1 MAPGKPLFLPRFPQQ
16 WCLHA
21 RLGFGAAGFGECFVG
36 KHHESDRAVDLIR
49 AVGFHRVLIAG
60 SLAVLAFFAFGFQPL
75 NSVSSSSVGGALA
88 QGVVEPTALGTL
100 VPPDAETLVID
111 SMPEPPEQIPG
122 TPMVYFDRALVRTVS
137 KDGST
142 GLTVASAGLSR
153 PPAGSLYSPLEVLNK
168 SSSYGY
174 RYSPLTGLAGEFHWG
189 QDYAAACGTRVY
201 AADAGVV
208 RAVGWHVWGG
218 GNRVEIEHGNGLVT
232 TYNHLQAIGVTQG
245 QSVRVGEVIAE
256 VGTTGWSTG
265 CHLHFETIVN
275 GLHTDPANWT
285 LLSIRQTDP
294 LQTIAMVNYQPGVGN
309 GASGTPQ
316 WAVPVSDGTNRAVI
330 GGEHEHDEPL
340 PVPPPAPSGTTP
352 PVTTTPSNPG
362 GTYITPPATSTPV
375 PSTTPTPSP
384 SVTATP
390 TPTPT
395 TTATPTPTPT
405 TTVTPTPTPTGTAT
419 PSPSTSTPETSTVP
433 PTLTTAP
440 VAPTLQSAIAPP
452 PAAVE
457 PAPVEPVVVEP
468 APLVQAPVVPA
479 PAPAVVEPAPVAP
492 APAPAIVEPAPV
504 AVAPAPVTPAPAP
517 PVAPAPAPVAVLP
530 TSLPMVV
537 LPPGYILIAPD
548 LVQRPDGVIV
558 PLSTLILPAP

>member
-1 MAPGKPLFLPRFPQQ
+1 M
-16 WCLHA
+16 
-21 RLGFGAAGFGECFVG
+21 G

-60 SLAVLAFFAFGFQPL
+60 CLAVLAFFAFGFQPL
-75 NSVSSSSVGGALA
+75 NAVSSSAVGGALA

-100 VPPDAETLVID
+100 VPPEAETLVID

-352 PVTTTPSNPG
+352 PATSTPGNPG
-362 GTYITPPATSTPV
+362 GTQT
-375 PSTTPTPSP
+375 TTPTPSP

-395 TTATPTPTPT
+395 TTATPTPTVTPTPT
-405 TTVTPTPTPTGTAT
+405 TTVTPTPTTTATPTPTTTATPTPTPTGTST
-419 PSPSTSTPETSTVP
+419 PSPSTSAPETSTVP

-452 PAAVE
+452 PA
-457 PAPVEPVVVEP
+457 VVEP
-468 APLVQAPVVPA
+468 APL
-479 PAPAVVEPAPVAP
+479 APAVVEPAPVAP
-492 APAPAIVEPAPV
+492 APAPAVVEPAPVVPAPAPVMVEPAPVVVAPAPVIVEPAPV
-504 AVAPAPVTPAPAP
+504 VTQAVPPAPAP

-530 TSLPMVV
+530 TALPMVV

>member
-1 MAPGKPLFLPRFPQQ
+1 M
-16 WCLHA
+16 
-21 RLGFGAAGFGECFVG
+21 G
-36 KHHESDRAVDLIR
+36 KHHESDRVADLIR

-122 TPMVYFDRALVRTVS
+122 TPMVYFDRAMVRTVS

-142 GLTVASAGLSR
+142 GLTVASASLSR

-352 PVTTTPSNPG
+352 LATTTPSNPG
-362 GTYITPPATSTPV
+362 GTQSTLPATSTPV
-375 PSTTPTPSP
+375 QTTTPTPSP
-384 SVTATP
+384 SVTATPTPTTTAAP

-405 TTVTPTPTPTGTAT
+405 TTAAPTPTPTTTAT
-419 PSPSTSTPETSTVP
+419 PTPTTTATPTPTTAPETSTVP

-440 VAPTLQSAIAPP
+440 VAPAPQSAIAPP
-452 PAAVE
+452 PPAVVE
-457 PAPVEPVVVEP
+457 PAPVAPAVVEP
-468 APLVQAPVVPA
+468 APIVPAIVEPAPVAPAVVEPVPVVPA
-479 PAPAVVEPAPVAP
+479 PAPAVVEPVPVVP

-504 AVAPAPVTPAPAP
+504 VTQAVPPAPAP

-530 TSLPMVV
+530 TALPVVV
-537 LPPGYILIAPD
+537 LPPGYVLIAPD

>member
-1 MAPGKPLFLPRFPQQ
+1 M
-16 WCLHA
+16 
-21 RLGFGAAGFGECFVG
+21 G

-340 PVPPPAPSGTTP
+340 PVLPPAPSGTTP
-352 PVTTTPSNPG
+352 PTTTTPSNPG
-362 GTYITPPATSTPV
+362 GTQTTPPATSTPV
-375 PSTTPTPSP
+375 QTTTPTP

-395 TTATPTPTPT
+395 TTATPTPTTTATPTPT
-405 TTVTPTPTPTGTAT
+405 TTATPTPTTTATPTPTGTST
-419 PSPSTSTPETSTVP
+419 PSPSTSAPETSTVP
-433 PTLTTAP
+433 PTLTTP

-452 PAAVE
+452 PAVVE
-457 PAPVEPVVVEP
+457 PAPV
-468 APLVQAPVVPA
+468 
-479 PAPAVVEPAPVAP
+479 APAVVEPAPVAP
-492 APAPAIVEPAPV
+492 APAPAVVEPAPVVPAPAPVIVEPAPV
-504 AVAPAPVTPAPAP
+504 APAPVVTQAVPPAPA

-530 TSLPMVV
+530 TALPVVV

>member
-1 MAPGKPLFLPRFPQQ
+1 M
-16 WCLHA
+16 
-21 RLGFGAAGFGECFVG
+21 
-36 KHHESDRAVDLIR
+36 IR

-60 SLAVLAFFAFGFQPL
+60 CLAVLAFFAFGFQPL

-100 VPPDAETLVID
+100 VPPEAETLVID
-111 SMPEPPEQIPG
+111 SMPEPPEQIPA
-122 TPMVYFDRALVRTVS
+122 TPMVYFERALVRTVS

-352 PVTTTPSNPG
+352 PATSTPGTPG
-362 GTYITPPATSTPV
+362 GTQTTPPATSTPGT
-375 PSTTPTPSP
+375 PGGTQTTTPTPSP

-405 TTVTPTPTPTGTAT
+405 PTTTATPTPTGTST
-419 PSPSTSTPETSTVP
+419 PPPSTSAPETSTVP

-452 PAAVE
+452 P
-457 PAPVEPVVVEP
+457 VVVEP
-468 APLVQAPVVPA
+468 APL
-479 PAPAVVEPAPVAP
+479 APAVVEPAPVAP
-492 APAPAIVEPAPV
+492 APAPAVLEPAPVVQAPAPVMVEPAPVVVAPAPVIVEPAPV
-504 AVAPAPVTPAPAP
+504 VTQAVPSAPAP

-530 TSLPMVV
+530 TALPVVV

>member
-1 MAPGKPLFLPRFPQQ
+1 
-16 WCLHA
+16 
-21 RLGFGAAGFGECFVG
+21 VG

-60 SLAVLAFFAFGFQPL
+60 CLAVLAFFAFGFQPL
-75 NSVSSSSVGGALA
+75 NAVSSSAVGGALA

-100 VPPDAETLVID
+100 VPPEAETLVID

-340 PVPPPAPSGTTP
+340 PVPPPAPSG
-352 PVTTTPSNPG
+352 S
-362 GTYITPPATSTPV
+362 TPPATSTPGN
-375 PSTTPTPSP
+375 PGGTQTTTPTPSP
-384 SVTATP
+384 SVTVTPTPTPTVTPTPTTTVTPTPTTTATP
-390 TPTPT
+390 TPTVTPTPT

-405 TTVTPTPTPTGTAT
+405 GTST
-419 PSPSTSTPETSTVP
+419 PSPSTSAPETSTVP

-452 PAAVE
+452 PA
-457 PAPVEPVVVEP
+457 VVEP
-468 APLVQAPVVPA
+468 APL
-479 PAPAVVEPAPVAP
+479 APAVVEPAPVAP
-492 APAPAIVEPAPV
+492 APAPAVVEPAPVVPAPAPVMVEPAPVVVAPAPVIVEPAPV
-504 AVAPAPVTPAPAP
+504 VTQAVPPAPAP

-530 TSLPMVV
+530 TALPMVV

>member
-1 MAPGKPLFLPRFPQQ
+1 MGN
-16 WCLHA
+16 
-21 RLGFGAAGFGECFVG
+21 
-36 KHHESDRAVDLIR
+36 HHESDRAVDLIR

-60 SLAVLAFFAFGFQPL
+60 CLAVLAFFAFGFQPL

-100 VPPDAETLVID
+100 VPPEAETLVID
-111 SMPEPPEQIPG
+111 SMPEPPEQIPA

-352 PVTTTPSNPG
+352 PATSTPGNPG
-362 GTYITPPATSTPV
+362 GTQT
-375 PSTTPTPSP
+375 TTPTPSP

-395 TTATPTPTPT
+395 STATPTPTVTPTPTITATPTPTVTPTPTTTATPTPT
-405 TTVTPTPTPTGTAT
+405 GTST
-419 PSPSTSTPETSTVP
+419 PSPSTSAPETSIVP
-433 PTLTTAP
+433 PTLTTSP

-452 PAAVE
+452 PA
-457 PAPVEPVVVEP
+457 VVEP
-468 APLVQAPVVPA
+468 APL
-479 PAPAVVEPAPVAP
+479 APAVVEPAPVAP
-492 APAPAIVEPAPV
+492 APAPAVVEPAPVVPAPAPVMVEPAPVVVAPAPVIVEPAPV
-504 AVAPAPVTPAPAP
+504 VTQAVPPAPAP
-517 PVAPAPAPVAVLP
+517 PVAPAPVPVAVLP
-530 TSLPMVV
+530 TALPMVV

>member
-1 MAPGKPLFLPRFPQQ
+1 MGN
-16 WCLHA
+16 
-21 RLGFGAAGFGECFVG
+21 
-36 KHHESDRAVDLIR
+36 HHESDRAVDLIR

-60 SLAVLAFFAFGFQPL
+60 CLAVLAFFAFGFQPL

-100 VPPDAETLVID
+100 VPPEAETLVID
-111 SMPEPPEQIPG
+111 SMPEPPEQIPA

-352 PVTTTPSNPG
+352 PATSTPGNPG
-362 GTYITPPATSTPV
+362 GTQTTPPATSTPGT
-375 PSTTPTPSP
+375 PGGTQTTTPTPSP

-405 TTVTPTPTPTGTAT
+405 VTPTPTTTATPTPTGTST
-419 PSPSTSTPETSTVP
+419 PSPSTSAPETSTVP

-452 PAAVE
+452 PA
-457 PAPVEPVVVEP
+457 VVEP
-468 APLVQAPVVPA
+468 APL
-479 PAPAVVEPAPVAP
+479 APAVVEPAPVAP
-492 APAPAIVEPAPV
+492 APAPAVLEPAPVVQAPAPVMVEPAPVVVAPAPVIVEPAPIV
-504 AVAPAPVTPAPAP
+504 TQAVPPAPAP

-530 TSLPMVV
+530 TALPVVV

>member
-1 MAPGKPLFLPRFPQQ
+1 MGN
-16 WCLHA
+16 
-21 RLGFGAAGFGECFVG
+21 
-36 KHHESDRAVDLIR
+36 HHESDRAVDLIR

-60 SLAVLAFFAFGFQPL
+60 CLAVLAFFAFGFQPL

-100 VPPDAETLVID
+100 VPPEAETLVID
-111 SMPEPPEQIPG
+111 SMPEPPEQIPA
-122 TPMVYFDRALVRTVS
+122 TPMVYFERALVRTVS

-352 PVTTTPSNPG
+352 PATSTPGTPG
-362 GTYITPPATSTPV
+362 GTQTTPPATSTPGT
-375 PSTTPTPSP
+375 PGGTQTTTPTPSP

-405 TTVTPTPTPTGTAT
+405 PTTTATPTPTGTST
-419 PSPSTSTPETSTVP
+419 PPPSTSAPETSTVP

-452 PAAVE
+452 P
-457 PAPVEPVVVEP
+457 VVVEP
-468 APLVQAPVVPA
+468 APL
-479 PAPAVVEPAPVAP
+479 APAVVEPAPVAP
-492 APAPAIVEPAPV
+492 APAPAVLEPAPVVQAPAPVMVEPAPVVVAPAPVIVEPAPV
-504 AVAPAPVTPAPAP
+504 VTQAVPSAPAP

-530 TSLPMVV
+530 TALPVVV

>member
-1 MAPGKPLFLPRFPQQ
+1 M
-16 WCLHA
+16 
-21 RLGFGAAGFGECFVG
+21 G

-60 SLAVLAFFAFGFQPL
+60 SLAVLAFFALGFQPL
-75 NSVSSSSVGGALA
+75 NSVSSSSSNGGALA

-100 VPPDAETLVID
+100 VPPDAETLVIE

-153 PPAGSLYSPLEVLNK
+153 PPAGSLYSPLEVLYP

-174 RYSPLTGLAGEFHWG
+174 RTSPLTGHAGEFHWG

-201 AADAGVV
+201 SVDSGVV

-285 LLSIRQTDP
+285 LLPIRQTDP

-352 PVTTTPSNPG
+352 PATTTPSNPG
-362 GTYITPPATSTPV
+362 GTQTTPPATSTPV
-375 PSTTPTPSP
+375 QTTTPTPSP

-405 TTVTPTPTPTGTAT
+405 PTTSATPTPTTTATPTPTGTAT
-419 PSPSTSTPETSTVP
+419 PPPSTTAPETSTVP

-452 PAAVE
+452 PA
-457 PAPVEPVVVEP
+457 VVEP
-468 APLVQAPVVPA
+468 APIAPA
-479 PAPAVVEPAPVAP
+479 PAPAVVEPAPVVP
-492 APAPAIVEPAPV
+492 APAPAIVEPAP
-504 AVAPAPVTPAPAP
+504 AAPAPVVTQVVAPPVPAP
-517 PVAPAPAPVAVLP
+517 PAAPAPAPVAVLP
-530 TSLPMVV
+530 TSLPVVV

>member
-1 MAPGKPLFLPRFPQQ
+1 MGN
-16 WCLHA
+16 
-21 RLGFGAAGFGECFVG
+21 
-36 KHHESDRAVDLIR
+36 HHESDRAVDLIR

-60 SLAVLAFFAFGFQPL
+60 CLAVLAFFAFGFQPL

-100 VPPDAETLVID
+100 VPPEAETLVID
-111 SMPEPPEQIPG
+111 SMPEPPEQIPA

-340 PVPPPAPSGTTP
+340 PVPPPAPSG
-352 PVTTTPSNPG
+352 S
-362 GTYITPPATSTPV
+362 TPPATSTPGT
-375 PSTTPTPSP
+375 PGGTQTTPPTPSP

-395 TTATPTPTPT
+395 ATATPTPTVTPTPTTTATPTPTVTPTPT
-405 TTVTPTPTPTGTAT
+405 TTATPTPTGTST
-419 PSPSTSTPETSTVP
+419 PSPSTSAPETSTVP

-440 VAPTLQSAIAPP
+440 VAPSLQSAIAPP
-452 PAAVE
+452 PA
-457 PAPVEPVVVEP
+457 VVEP
-468 APLVQAPVVPA
+468 APL
-479 PAPAVVEPAPVAP
+479 APAVVEPAPVAP
-492 APAPAIVEPAPV
+492 APAPAVVEPAPVVQAPAPVVVAPAPVIVEPAPV
-504 AVAPAPVTPAPAP
+504 VTQAVPPAPAP

-530 TSLPMVV
+530 TALPVVV

>member
-1 MAPGKPLFLPRFPQQ
+1 MGN
-16 WCLHA
+16 
-21 RLGFGAAGFGECFVG
+21 
-36 KHHESDRAVDLIR
+36 HHESDRAVDLIR

-60 SLAVLAFFAFGFQPL
+60 CLAVLAFFAFGFQPL

-100 VPPDAETLVID
+100 VPPEAETLVID
-111 SMPEPPEQIPG
+111 SMPEPPEQIPA

-340 PVPPPAPSGTTP
+340 PVPPPAPSG
-352 PVTTTPSNPG
+352 S
-362 GTYITPPATSTPV
+362 TPPATSTPGTPGGTQTTTPT
-375 PSTTPTPSP
+375 PSTPGTPGGTQTTTPTPSPSVTATPTPSP

-395 TTATPTPTPT
+395 TTATPTPTT
-405 TTVTPTPTPTGTAT
+405 TATPTPTGTST
-419 PSPSTSTPETSTVP
+419 PSPSTSAPETSTVP

-452 PAAVE
+452 PA
-457 PAPVEPVVVEP
+457 VVEP
-468 APLVQAPVVPA
+468 APL
-479 PAPAVVEPAPVAP
+479 APAVVEPAPVAP
-492 APAPAIVEPAPV
+492 APAPAVVEPAPVVQAPAPVMVEPSPVVVAPAPVIVEPAPV
-504 AVAPAPVTPAPAP
+504 VTQAVPPAPAP

-530 TSLPMVV
+530 TALPVVV

>member
-1 MAPGKPLFLPRFPQQ
+1 M
-16 WCLHA
+16 
-21 RLGFGAAGFGECFVG
+21 G

-49 AVGFHRVLIAG
+49 TVGFHRVLIAG

-75 NSVSSSSVGGALA
+75 SSVSSSSVGGALA

-100 VPPDAETLVID
+100 VPPEAETLVID
-111 SMPEPPEQIPG
+111 TMPEPPEQVPG

-189 QDYAAACGTRVY
+189 QDYAAGCGTRVY

-275 GLHTDPANWT
+275 GLHTDPANWS
-285 LLSIRQTDP
+285 LLPIRQVDA
-294 LQTIAMVNYQPGVGN
+294 LQTIAMVNYQPGVGT
-309 GASGTPQ
+309 GTSATPQ
-316 WAVPVSDGTNRAVI
+316 WAVPVSDGTTRAVI

-340 PVPPPAPSGTTP
+340 PVPPAAPSGTTP
-352 PVTTTPSNPG
+352 PAANPPSSPG
-362 GTYITPPATSTPV
+362 GTQTTPPATTTPV
-375 PSTTPTPSP
+375 QTTTPTPSP

-390 TPTPT
+390 TPTVTAPLPT
-395 TTATPTPTPT
+395 TVTPTPT
-405 TTVTPTPTPTGTAT
+405 TTVTPTPTTTVTPTPTDSTT
-419 PSPSTSTPETSTVP
+419 PPPSTTTAPETSTVP
-433 PTLTTAP
+433 
-440 VAPTLQSAIAPP
+440 
-452 PAAVE
+452 
-457 PAPVEPVVVEP
+457 
-468 APLVQAPVVPA
+468 
-479 PAPAVVEPAPVAP
+479 PAVVEPAPVAP
-492 APAPAIVEPAPV
+492 AVVEPAPAPVAPALVEPAPV
-504 AVAPAPVTPAPAP
+504 VVAPAPVAPAVVEPAPVVVAPAPVAPALVEPAPVVVAPAPVIVEQAPVVTQTVVPAAPAP

-530 TSLPMVV
+530 TSLPAVV

-558 PLSTLILPAP
+558 PLSSLIIPTP

>member
-1 MAPGKPLFLPRFPQQ
+1 M
-16 WCLHA
+16 
-21 RLGFGAAGFGECFVG
+21 G

-60 SLAVLAFFAFGFQPL
+60 CLAVLAFFAFGFQPL
-75 NSVSSSSVGGALA
+75 NAVSSSAVGGALA

-100 VPPDAETLVID
+100 VPPEAETLVID

-340 PVPPPAPSGTTP
+340 PVPPPAPSG
-352 PVTTTPSNPG
+352 S
-362 GTYITPPATSTPV
+362 TPPATSTPGTPGGTQTTTPT
-375 PSTTPTPSP
+375 PSTPGTPGGTQTTTPTPSP

-405 TTVTPTPTPTGTAT
+405 ATPTPTTTATPTPTGTST
-419 PSPSTSTPETSTVP
+419 PSPSTSAPETSTVP

-440 VAPTLQSAIAPP
+440 VAPSLQSAIAPP
-452 PAAVE
+452 PA
-457 PAPVEPVVVEP
+457 VVEP
-468 APLVQAPVVPA
+468 APL
-479 PAPAVVEPAPVAP
+479 APAVVEPAPVAP
-492 APAPAIVEPAPV
+492 APAPAVLEPAPVVQAPAPVMVEPAPVVVAPAPVIVEPAPV
-504 AVAPAPVTPAPAP
+504 VTQAVPPAPAP
-517 PVAPAPAPVAVLP
+517 PMAPAPAPVAVLP
-530 TSLPMVV
+530 TALPVVV